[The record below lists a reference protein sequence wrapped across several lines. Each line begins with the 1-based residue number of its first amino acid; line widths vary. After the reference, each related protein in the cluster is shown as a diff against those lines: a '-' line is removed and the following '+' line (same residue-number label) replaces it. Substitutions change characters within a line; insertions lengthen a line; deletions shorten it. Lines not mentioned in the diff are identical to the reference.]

1 MKFAVQI
8 HIGPETRRFEAAG
21 DTSLLDQAVGAGV
34 PAHFSCK
41 RGDCGQCIGTL
52 LKGETAALIAT
63 QPSRVQADVYLCN
76 ATACSDIEIR
86 LPYFP
91 ELADV
96 PSIRSPAKIHELKRL
111 SDDIVEVALRLP
123 PTANFRFLPGQFI
136 RLTNKS
142 RVTRSYSLAAAAD
155 ASKLLRIQ
163 VRKVDDGL
171 FSAYLFDQA
180 KSGDLLQLEGPQG
193 HFFVR
198 SAHQSA
204 KTIFL
209 ATGTGIAPVHAI
221 LSSLTRES
229 REALGAIDVYWG
241 NRHGADEYLG
251 ERLRAMAADIG
262 FRYWPLHS
270 RELPEHGI
278 RHVQDL
284 MASHHPSLHDAA
296 IFACGSAAM
305 IDAARRKAVELGL
318 PLDQFHSDP
327 FTSS

>member
-1 MKFAVQI
+1 MKFDVQI
-8 HIGPETRRFEAAG
+8 HVGPDTRRFETSG
-21 DTSLLDQAVGAGV
+21 DTSLLDQAIGAGI
-34 PAHFSCK
+34 PANFSCK

-52 LKGETAALIAT
+52 LKGETAALIPT
-63 QPSRVQADVYLCN
+63 QPSRVHTDIYLCN
-76 ATACSDIEIR
+76 AAACSDIEIR

-96 PSIRSPAKIHELKRL
+96 PSIRSPAKIHELKKL
-111 SDDIVEVALRLP
+111 SDDVVEVTLRLP
-123 PTANFRFLPGQFI
+123 PTANFKFLPGQFI

-163 VRKVDDGL
+163 VRKVTDGL
-171 FSAYLFDQA
+171 FSEYLFDQA
-180 KSGDLLQLEGPQG
+180 KSGDLLQMEGPQG

-198 SAHQSA
+198 NAHHSA

-221 LSSLTRES
+221 LSSLKPES
-229 REALGAIDVYWG
+229 RATLGEIDVYWG
-241 NRHGADEYLG
+241 NRHSADEYLG
-251 ERLRAMAADIG
+251 STLRAMAGDIG

-270 RELPEHGI
+270 RELPEGGI

-284 MASHHPSLHDAA
+284 MASHHPQLNDAA
-296 IFACGSAAM
+296 IFACGSSAM
-305 IDAARRKAVELGL
+305 IDAARQKAVELGL
-318 PLDQFHSDP
+318 ALDRFHSDP